1 MPFDCSPIRSPP
13 KYGEGDL
20 FRQDDGRVHF
30 EGAASGQDAG
40 DEADGGEGDDHQGE
54 DRRVQRLDAVD
65 FVRNGALRG
74 KGSG

>member
-1 MPFDCSPIRSPP
+1 MPFACSPTRSQP

-40 DEADGGEGDDHQGE
+40 DEADGGEGDDAHDTEPAGAGIGM
-54 DRRVQRLDAVD
+54 RPP
-65 FVRNGALRG
+65 RNSA
-74 KGSG
+74 